1 MWSLKCH
8 TQELQFNSKGETE
21 LELVL
26 DSYLADTFRKSRGKS
41 KEYPYSKDIFIYTED
56 EVKQSTVPLTSH
68 FKTPRSA
75 P

>member
-26 DSYLADTFRKSRGKS
+26 ESYLVDTFRKNRGKS
-41 KEYPYSKDIFIYTED
+41 KEYIYPRRGGGEI
-56 EVKQSTVPLTSH
+56 EHGSSH
-68 FKTPRSA
+68 SLL
-75 P
+75 